1 MKDGSAFWRFSN
13 QLLSDSWVVG
23 LWRAGHVRIE
33 IGLEFG
39 TAILVVSVS

>member
-1 MKDGSAFWRFSN
+1 
-13 QLLSDSWVVG
+13 LSDSWVVG
-23 LWRAGHVRIE
+23 LCRAGHVRIE